1 GINHIYTIPNIQLVF
16 YEKLIT
22 VCICFSVMV
31 SISAQTPE
39 KIQQWKAIV
48 AKGKYTYA
56 QLNQLDSA
64 LNYAQQAKKTIEE
77 LEGN

>member
-1 GINHIYTIPNIQLVF
+1 
-16 YEKLIT
+16 
-22 VCICFSVMV
+22 MV